1 MRRLV
6 ALIVIALIGAIAFG
20 ISGNSSGIKVNGSAV
35 SSPTFRTELRAISTT
50 PTIQCYITALA
61 PVSFSP
67 GAGGASIAAVGA
79 SAWANLRIEGL
90 AITEYVRSQLKFAP
104 SAAQLAQ
111 AQNSLEAEM
120 TQAAL
125 AKQYNCPGSSA
136 QALALMPAEM
146 RSSQVLGQAASLYL
160 LSKINATIPLTL
172 ASMRT
177 YYASHSSSYDTLCV
191 SIALVPTSSVSA
203 FSAAQVGGAS
213 VAQLAAQFSI
223 DPSKTKGG
231 AYGCFGPTNSQYS
244 GVRNDVATTAL
255 DAFPKTPQIITYN
268 GGTYALYVAPTK
280 RTPTPFASA
289 QNAVLSDLQTSNAT
303 SANTV
308 KENIL
313 YRAAIAIA
321 VDPAFGR
328 WGMNTTGPTVFAPAT
343 PATTDVG
350 SLSTL
355 TASGAPSYK

>member
-1 MRRLV
+1 VRRLV
-6 ALIVIALIGAIAFG
+6 ALIVIALIGAFAFG
-20 ISGNSSGIKVNGSAV
+20 ISSNSSGLNVNGSTV
-35 SSPTFRTELRAISTT
+35 SSPTFRAELRAISTT

-90 AITEYVRSQLKFAP
+90 AITSYVKRQLKFAP

-111 AQNSLEAEM
+111 AQTSLEAEM

-125 AKQYNCPGSSA
+125 AKQYNCPGTSA
-136 QALALMPAEM
+136 QALTLMPAEM
-146 RSSQVLGQAASLYL
+146 RTSQVLGQAASLYL

-172 ASMRT
+172 AKMQT

-191 SIALVPTSSVSA
+191 SIALVPTTLVSA
-203 FSAAQVGGAS
+203 FNAAQVRGAS
-213 VAQLAAQFSI
+213 VTQLAAQFSI

-231 AYGCFGPTNSQYS
+231 AYGCYAPTNSQYS

-255 DAFPKTPQIITYN
+255 DAFPKTPQIISYN
-268 GGTYALYVAPTK
+268 GGTYALFVAPTK

-289 QNAVLSDLQTSNAT
+289 QSAVLSDLQTSNAS
-303 SANTV
+303 SANQV
-308 KENIL
+308 KAAIL
-313 YRAAIAIA
+313 NRAAIG

-328 WGMNTTGPTVFAPAT
+328 WGLNTTGPTVFAPAI

-355 TASGAPSYK
+355 TAAGAPSYK